1 MVRQQPGPTTRKR
14 RFHARDTAELHR
26 RFRTTEGH
34 REMANENNYW
44 TRRKLTRRKWLGGAA
59 TIGAGASAF
68 ALVGC
73 GDDDD
78 DDTGSTTTPGS
89 TTAPGETPQPTEVVE
104 GKPGGTMRVAVDRDP
119 VSLDP
124 HIEASYRTQ
133 WAVGGAYNRPLSL
146 SSDLQIDNELIES
159 WQQPDDTTL
168 ILNIRQGVTFHDVA
182 PVSGRAMTAEDV
194 IWSID
199 RIRTDAPEFQR
210 RYMFEAISSMT
221 ATDDHTIEMK
231 LAAPFA
237 PIFAYLA
244 NPFTVVAPREVVEAN
259 GDLRTVAI
267 GTGPF
272 VLDNVQAGVSYT
284 SVRNP
289 NYWQPNMPYLDGYN
303 LLVVPDGAS
312 RFSSFRAGQLDME
325 EISAEDA
332 AQISGDNSMTVGES
346 TQGGQFSL
354 RFNTTKAPFNDVR
367 VRKAFDLIIDRQQI
381 IDLTLGG
388 AGVPQGP
395 IAAGLSSWAIPQ
407 DDLLSRP
414 GYRSDKDADI
424 TDALALLEQA
434 GARDTEFE
442 FIYYTPA
449 AIHEQVAVVVQQQ
462 LQSAGLNVK
471 ITKHEYAAWIPLMLE
486 KNYQITG
493 TASGFRD
500 NPDEYLYALFH
511 SQASRNDTG
520 FGDLDDV
527 MVQQRTTLDE
537 EERQALVL
545 DIQDQ
550 LLELVPNAWIYTET
564 ALEARYNYVSNYG
577 LTYSHNR
584 TRQFART
591 WFDQ

>member
-1 MVRQQPGPTTRKR
+1 
-14 RFHARDTAELHR
+14 
-26 RFRTTEGH
+26 
-34 REMANENNYW
+34 
-44 TRRKLTRRKWLGGAA
+44 
-59 TIGAGASAF
+59 
-68 ALVGC
+68 
-73 GDDDD
+73 
-78 DDTGSTTTPGS
+78 
-89 TTAPGETPQPTEVVE
+89 
-104 GKPGGTMRVAVDRDP
+104 VAVDRDP

-146 SSDLQIDNELIES
+146 SSDLKIDNELVES
-159 WQQPDDTTL
+159 WEQPDDTTL
-168 ILNIRQGVTFHDVA
+168 VLKIRSDVKFHNLA
-182 PVSGRAMTAEDV
+182 PVNGRAMTAEDV

-210 RYMFEAISSMT
+210 RYMFESISSMT
-221 ATDDHTIEMK
+221 ATDPNTVEMK

-244 NPFTVVAPREVVEAN
+244 NPFTVVAPREVVDAN

-272 VLDNVQAGVSYT
+272 ILDDLQKGVSYT
-284 SVRNP
+284 SIRNP
-289 NYWQPNMPYLDGYN
+289 DYWEPNRPYLDSYN

-312 RFSSFRAGQLDME
+312 RFSSFRAGQLDIE
-325 EISAEDA
+325 EVSAEDA
-332 AQISGDNSMTVGES
+332 AQISGDNSMKVGES

-354 RFNTTKAPFNDVR
+354 RFNCTKPPFSDVR

-395 IAAGLSSWAIPQ
+395 IAAGLSDWAIPQ
-407 DDLLSRP
+407 DDLLTRP
-414 GYRSDKDADI
+414 GYRADKDADI
-424 TDALALLEQA
+424 AEAKALLEQA
-434 GARDTEFE
+434 GATDTEFE

-462 LQSAGLNVK
+462 LQAAGVNVK
-471 ITKHEYAAWIPLMLE
+471 LTKHEYAAWIPLMLE

-520 FGDLDDV
+520 FSDLDAL

-537 EERQALVL
+537 EARKALVL

-550 LLELVPNAWIYTET
+550 LLEHVPNSWIYTET
-564 ALEARYNYVSNYG
+564 ALEARYNYVSNYE
-577 LTYSHNR
+577 LTYAHNR
-584 TRQFART
+584 MRQFAHT
-591 WFDQ
+591 WLDQ